1 VVYSRHRFVSR
12 SPIQFDEFA
21 LDCERYELLRAG
33 RPIKLEKIP
42 MELLILLVN
51 RDGRLVTRQ
60 EIVEQLWGKD
70 VFVDTE
76 HGINTAI
83 RKVRQ
88 VLRDNPDRPRFVQTV
103 AGKGYRFVARIEF
116 PIASTASTD
125 LQCLKRGTE
134 SREAPAAIESKAQA
148 VWSYKRWFA
157 LLGVLA
163 TLVVGLAFWFLG
175 RLPEPRV
182 LSFTPLTRD
191 RVRKYLPLLTDG
203 TRLYFMMP
211 NQTGWTL
218 AEVSTSGGETARVS
232 SQLEG
237 MWPTDISPN
246 GSELLILDPS
256 SSSLKDMPLYTLPVP
271 AGLPHRV
278 GEIFA
283 HDASWSPTGE
293 QIVYARGNELHVA
306 KSDGSDSRRLVILP
320 GPASDPRWSP
330 DGRVLRFTLV
340 DLKTGSSSLW
350 EVASDGTSL
359 HPLLPGWSSP
369 SSECC
374 GTWTPDGNYFV
385 FVSRGSTLWV
395 IREKN
400 GFLHKRSTRPI
411 QLTTGQSLMF
421 SPVPSRDGK
430 TLFAIQRAPQGELVR
445 LDTKSQHYLPYL
457 EGISAIQLAFSRDRQ
472 WVAYISFPDGTLW
485 RSKVDGTERLQ
496 LTSAPLISAVPQWS
510 PDGKQIAFA
519 ASPPGKPLHVYIVS
533 ADGGTP
539 KEVTKGEV
547 NEFFPSWSGD
557 GNSLFFGN
565 LPINIAGVPATAIYQ
580 LNLET
585 NQLTTVNDSEGKGS
599 PILSPDDN
607 YIAALSDTNHLML
620 LDVKAQKWTELTQTA
635 ANHPTWSHDG
645 KYVYFDSTAEGE
657 PAYYRVKIK
666 DHKLERVAS
675 LKDVKRPA
683 TLSLGTW
690 TGLAPDDSPL
700 ALRDIST
707 YEIYAMHWELP

>member
-1 VVYSRHRFVSR
+1 VSR
-12 SPIQFDEFA
+12 SLIQFAEFS
-21 LDCERYELLRAG
+21 LDCERFELLRAG
-33 RPIKLEKIP
+33 RAIKLEKIP
-42 MELLILLVN
+42 MELLILLVDK
-51 RDGRLVTRQ
+51 DGRLVTRQ
-60 EIVEQLWGKD
+60 EMVERLWGKD

-83 RKVRQ
+83 RKIRLA
-88 VLRDNPDRPRFVQTV
+88 LRDDPEKPRFIQTV
-103 AGKGYRFVARIEF
+103 MGKGYRFVAKIE
-116 PIASTASTD
+116 PRIASAARPDLESVKRATNSRTVPAVTD
-125 LQCLKRGTE
+125 
-134 SREAPAAIESKAQA
+134 SRVQPTRPYIA
-148 VWSYKRWFA
+148 WLA

-163 TLVVGLAFWFLG
+163 TLVAAGEFRFRALLQEPKVLG
-175 RLPEPRV
+175 
-182 LSFTPLTRD
+182 FTPLTHD

-203 TRLYFMMP
+203 TLLYFMMP
-211 NQTGWTL
+211 NQIGWEL

-246 GSELLILDPS
+246 GSELLILDPT
-256 SSSLKDMPLYTLPVP
+256 SLGDTPLYISPLPT
-271 AGLPHRV
+271 GLPRRV
-278 GEIFA
+278 GEILA

-306 KSDGSDSRRLVILP
+306 KSDGSESRRLVVLP
-320 GPASDPRWSP
+320 GPAGFPRWSP
-330 DGRVLRFTLV
+330 DGRVLRFTLF
-340 DLKTGSSSLW
+340 DPKTGSKSLW

-374 GTWTPDGNYFV
+374 GAWTPDGNYFV
-385 FVSRGSTLWV
+385 FESGTATLWV

-400 GFLHKRSTRPI
+400 GFLRKRSPRPI

-430 TLFAIQRAPQGELVR
+430 RLFAIQRAPQGELVQ
-445 LDTKSQHYLPYL
+445 LDPKSRQYLPYL
-457 EGISAIQLAFSRDRQ
+457 SGISAIQLAFSRDGQ
-472 WVAYISFPDGTLW
+472 WVAYISFPDETLW

-496 LTSAPLISAVPQWS
+496 LTSSPLIAAMPQWS

-519 ASPPGKPLHVYIVS
+519 ASPPGKFLHVCIVS

-539 KEVTKGEV
+539 KEVTKGEL
-547 NEFFPSWSGD
+547 NEVFPSWSRD

-565 LPINIAGVPATAIYQ
+565 LPIDMAGVPASAIHQ
-580 LNLET
+580 LNLKT
-585 NQLTTVNDSEGKGS
+585 NQLTTVSSSEGKRS

-607 YIAALSDTNHLML
+607 YIAALSDENHLL
-620 LDVKAQKWTELTQTA
+620 LCDVKARKWTELTQTMA
-635 ANHPTWSHDG
+635 DHPAWSHDG
-645 KYVYFDSTAEGE
+645 KYVYFDSTAERE
-657 PAYYRVKIK
+657 SAYYRVKIK

-707 YEIYAMHWELP
+707 YEIYAIHWELP

>member
-1 VVYSRHRFVSR
+1 
-12 SPIQFDEFA
+12 
-21 LDCERYELLRAG
+21 
-33 RPIKLEKIP
+33 
-42 MELLILLVN
+42 
-51 RDGRLVTRQ
+51 
-60 EIVEQLWGKD
+60 
-70 VFVDTE
+70 
-76 HGINTAI
+76 
-83 RKVRQ
+83 
-88 VLRDNPDRPRFVQTV
+88 
-103 AGKGYRFVARIEF
+103 
-116 PIASTASTD
+116 
-125 LQCLKRGTE
+125 
-134 SREAPAAIESKAQA
+134 
-148 VWSYKRWFA
+148 
-157 LLGVLA
+157 
-163 TLVVGLAFWFLG
+163 
-175 RLPEPRV
+175 
-182 LSFTPLTRD
+182 
-191 RVRKYLPLLTDG
+191 
-203 TRLYFMMP
+203 
-211 NQTGWTL
+211 
-218 AEVSTSGGETARVS
+218 
-232 SQLEG
+232 
-237 MWPTDISPN
+237 
-246 GSELLILDPS
+246 
-256 SSSLKDMPLYTLPVP
+256 
-271 AGLPHRV
+271 
-278 GEIFA
+278 
-283 HDASWSPTGE
+283 
-293 QIVYARGNELHVA
+293 
-306 KSDGSDSRRLVILP
+306 
-320 GPASDPRWSP
+320 
-330 DGRVLRFTLV
+330 
-340 DLKTGSSSLW
+340 
-350 EVASDGTSL
+350 
-359 HPLLPGWSSP
+359 
-369 SSECC
+369 
-374 GTWTPDGNYFV
+374 
-385 FVSRGSTLWV
+385 
-395 IREKN
+395 
-400 GFLHKRSTRPI
+400 
-411 QLTTGQSLMF
+411 MF

-472 WVAYISFPDGTLW
+472 WVAYISFPDETLW

-585 NQLTTVNDSEGKGS
+585 TQLTTVNDSEGKRS